1 MKGAVFIERDGV
13 LVESLSATGLPPRPP
28 RCLDE
33 FRVCPEAAAPLA
45 RLRAAGLVVLATTN
59 QPGLSDGSLRRGD
72 LDIMHAMLKRRLPLD
87 DVLVCPHAPDDGC
100 PCRKPQPG
108 LFREAV
114 FRWGL
119 RAEHCFVISDKAAD
133 AEFARRA
140 GATSILLRSPW
151 IGTGHHDLCVE
162 NLEAAVEEVL
172 AQTLRLTGR
181 APVTTT
187 RRNARRPL
195 PLAA

>member
-13 LVESLSATGLPPRPP
+13 LNEPLLEAGTPRTP
-28 RCLDE
+28 RCPEE
-33 FRVCPEAAAPLA
+33 FRVRLAAAGPLA
-45 RLRAAGLVVLATTN
+45 RLRESGLVVLATTN
-59 QPGLSDGSLRRGD
+59 QPGLSDGTLRRGD
-72 LDIMHAMLKRRLPLD
+72 LDFMHAVLKRRLPLD

-119 RAEHCFVISDKAAD
+119 RAEHCFVISDKAMD

-151 IGTGHHDLCVE
+151 IGSGHHDLCVDD
-162 NLEAAVEEVL
+162 LDAAAAEVL
-172 AQTLRLTGR
+172 AHTLRLTGR
-181 APVTTT
+181 AQVTP

>member
-1 MKGAVFIERDGV
+1 MFIERDGV
-13 LVESLSATGLPPRPP
+13 LNGQLIEAGLPRSP
-28 RCLDE
+28 RCLEE
-33 FRVCPEAAAPLA
+33 FRVQMEVAGPLS

-72 LDIMHAMLKRRLPLD
+72 LDFMHAVLKRRLPLD
-87 DVLVCPHAPDDGC
+87 EVLVCPHAPDDGC

-119 RAEHCFVISDKAAD
+119 RAEHCFVISDKAVD

-151 IGTGHHDLCVE
+151 TGNGHHDLCVE
-162 NLEAAVEEVL
+162 DLAAAVEEVL
-172 AQTLRLTGR
+172 AHTLRLTGR
-181 APVTTT
+181 APATT